1 MGAVFDA
8 LGSATR
14 RRILDIVK
22 NDPGCSVGDVAAHFD
37 TSRIAVMRHL
47 QVLESADLLISRKD
61 GRRRRLYHNA
71 VPIQLVYDRWTSEYS
86 ALWSG
91 RMAEVKYRV
100 ESRGGKGR
108 KKKNAG
114 ASDVRV
120 PGGDPGPDRGR
131 VA

>member
-1 MGAVFDA
+1 MKDDMGAVFDA

-22 NDPGCSVGDVAAHFD
+22 GEPGCTVGEVAKQFD

-47 QVLESADLLISRKD
+47 RVLEQADLLISRKD

-71 VPIQLVYDRWTSEYS
+71 VPIQLIHDRWTTEYS
-86 ALWSG
+86 SLWSG

-100 ESRGGKGR
+100 E
-108 KKKNAG
+108 AG
-114 ASDVRV
+114 AGAAKRRRT
-120 PGGDPGPDRGR
+120 G
-131 VA
+131 